1 MAADLQLAIVWPEMI
16 GVVDDPGRQPQNLA
30 FQRLKKNQSVLGCPQ
45 KWHFIIGAE
54 VNVVHESELRA
65 MDKTVLHP
73 TILLL
78 WAGNRFPIY
87 VVKLEITKY
96 LIIKHNIFGRLC

>member
-1 MAADLQLAIVWPEMI
+1 MAADLQLTIVWPEMI

-30 FQRLKKNQSVLGCPQ
+30 FQRLKKNQSILRCPQ
-45 KWHFIIGAE
+45 MRHCIIGVE
-54 VNVVHESELRA
+54 VNVGHKSELGT
-65 MDKTVLHP
+65 MNKTALHL

-78 WAGNRFPIY
+78 RAGNRFPIY